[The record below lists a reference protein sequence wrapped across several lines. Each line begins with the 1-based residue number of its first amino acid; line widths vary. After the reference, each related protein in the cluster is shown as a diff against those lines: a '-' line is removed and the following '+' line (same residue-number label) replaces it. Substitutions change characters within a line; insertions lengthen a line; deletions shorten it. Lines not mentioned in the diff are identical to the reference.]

1 MRSDLAPTHEPSPG
15 RDRSAPANGLVEERE
30 SQAGPPGWRA
40 FHPLVE
46 RVRGDIF
53 QRRLRPG
60 DRLPRERA
68 LAEEFGIS
76 RAAVREALRV
86 LEMQGLVRVRHGY
99 RGGVFV
105 AEPGTAPLSG
115 ALDTSLRLDSV
126 GLNELYEARRVI
138 EPMLARVAMERDA
151 ASLSRLLEAN
161 IAEAAAQVGAQGN
174 LFAVNIEFHAIL
186 ARAGGN
192 PVLNVVMQAILAL
205 VHEGRQHEAPDLS
218 LSRAALDDHRQVL
231 AAIEAKDGRL
241 VEALMLAHL
250 TRVHEQFGPEW
261 RPSDPPRAR
270 EAACR
275 TG

>member
-1 MRSDLAPTHEPSPG
+1 MRSDLTTGHARSAG
-15 RDRSAPANGLVEERE
+15 RDGHTAAEGHGEERE
-30 SQAGPPGWRA
+30 VRAGPPGWRA

-46 RVRGDIF
+46 RVRADIF

-60 DRLPRERA
+60 EQLPRERA

-105 AEPGTAPLSG
+105 AEPGTEPLLG

-126 GLNELYEARRVI
+126 GLDELYETRRVI

-151 ASLSRLLEAN
+151 ASLSRLLAAN
-161 IAEAAAQVGAQGN
+161 IARAAAKLGAGGN
-174 LFAVNIEFHAIL
+174 LFEVNAEFHAIL

-192 PVLNVVMQAILAL
+192 RVLNLVMQAILEL
-205 VHEGRQHEAPDLS
+205 LREGRQREAPDLR
-218 LSRAALDDHRQVL
+218 LSIGALDDHRQIL

-241 VEALMLAHL
+241 VEALMVTHL
-250 TRVHEQFGPEW
+250 TRVHEQFSPER
-261 RPSDPPRAR
+261 RPSDPAR
-270 EAACR
+270 RSETTCR
-275 TG
+275 PG

>member
-1 MRSDLAPTHEPSPG
+1 VRSDLTTAPWPSGERDGSAAAAG
-15 RDRSAPANGLVEERE
+15 RIEERE
-30 SQAGPPGWRA
+30 VRAGPPGWRA
-40 FHPLVE
+40 FHSLVE
-46 RVRGDIF
+46 RVRDDIF

-60 DRLPRERA
+60 DQLPRERA

-105 AEPGTAPLSG
+105 AEPGTEPLLG

-126 GLNELYEARRVI
+126 GLDELYEARRVI

-161 IAEAAAQVGAQGN
+161 ISRAVAELGAGGN
-174 LFAVNIEFHAIL
+174 LFEVNAEFHAIL

-192 PVLNVVMQAILAL
+192 RVLNVIMQAILEL
-205 VHEGRQHEAPDLS
+205 LREGRQRDVPDLS
-218 LSRAALDDHRQVL
+218 LSSGALDDHRQIL
-231 AAIEAKDGRL
+231 AAIEAKEGRL
-241 VEALMLAHL
+241 VEALMVTHL
-250 TRVHEQFGPEW
+250 TRVHEQFSPER
-261 RPSDPPRAR
+261 RPSDPTRPR

-275 TG
+275 PG